1 MIAMFRRGQKAAG
14 SGRYHRT
21 MPATERSAAATTQ
34 ADELDVLR
42 AENLALREELLAA
55 RDQLIG
61 MEMELGQALGE
72 RSVFERRVASLEAT
86 VNSRAWRLASAMLA
100 PYRRLRR

>member
-1 MIAMFRRGQKAAG
+1 MSTLPHEAG
-14 SGRYHRT
+14 PQH
-21 MPATERSAAATTQ
+21 AAADPAAT
-34 ADELDVLR
+34 ADELR

-55 RDQLIG
+55 RDRLIG

-86 VNSRAWRLASAMLA
+86 VNSRAWRLASAVLR
-100 PYRRLRR
+100 PYRMLRR

>member
-1 MIAMFRRGQKAAG
+1 MPTA
-14 SGRYHRT
+14 SGK
-21 MPATERSAAATTQ
+21 PAPPMSDQ
-34 ADELDVLR
+34 PDVDALR
-42 AENLALREELLAA
+42 AENLALREQLLAA
-55 RDQLIG
+55 RDQLVG

-86 VNSRAWRLASAMLA
+86 VHSRAWRLASTLLT